1 MPARGMDRSNALKP
15 LVLMHAECPDHES
28 DVENRL
34 PKNQWLMYRRICS
47 LPDESKKHT
56 ILFQKSQVSAK
67 EQIRLDINHW
77 FFGRRFLIAILMSHE
92 SRRLALQY

>member
-1 MPARGMDRSNALKP
+1 
-15 LVLMHAECPDHES
+15 MHAECPDHES

-56 ILFQKSQVSAK
+56 ILIEKSHVSAK

-77 FFGRRFLIAILMSHE
+77 FFCRRNLTCE
-92 SRRLALQY
+92 SLKTIFKARGAQLGAWTDQMP